1 MEDDDLPEGETV
13 ELDTGDE
20 ADVEDTEDGGAI
32 VTLDDEDEPK
42 KGDSDFYAN
51 LAEDMGDT
59 ELKDIAS
66 TFIEL
71 LARDK
76 EARKKRDE
84 QYEEGIR
91 RTGLGDDA
99 PGGAQFQGAS
109 RVVHPMLTEVCVDF
123 SSRAIKEL
131 FPAEGPVKDKIVGK
145 LTKDRIE
152 KARRKTDFMN
162 WQLTTQ
168 SQNFRSELE
177 QLLTQ
182 VPLGGA
188 QYMKLGWDEN
198 RNRPNFLFV
207 AIDDIYLPYAA
218 SNFYSA
224 QRKTHV
230 QYLTTVDYAERVKSG
245 MYRDV
250 DLTPPG
256 ESPVGSDAEQANNK
270 VEGRDDTSYNE
281 DGLRTVFEIY
291 AVTDIEDDV
300 GLAPYIITVDK
311 SSSEVL
317 SIYRNWDEDD
327 ASLEEQQWIVEF
339 PFVPWRGAYP
349 IGITHMIGGLSAA
362 ATGALRA
369 LMDSAHISNSQTML
383 KLKGGSR
390 GGQSLNIQ
398 PTQVE
403 EIEGGLN
410 VDDVRKIAMP
420 LPFNPPSAVLFQ
432 LLGFLVDAGKGVVRT
447 TMDEVSDSNQNVP
460 VGTTLAKIEQGM
472 VVFSAIHGR
481 LHDAMGRMLRILHRL
496 NGMYLDDDMEEAEIG
511 EEIAKRSDFTGPMD
525 VVPVSDPNIFSEAQR
540 FAQVQAVAQR
550 SQMFPQLYDLR
561 KVEERILDTLKIPDA
576 AALLAPK
583 MTPTEENAVSENVKA
598 TLGRPVVA
606 FPDQDHIA
614 HLKTHLAY
622 MMSPALGMSKLI
634 APAYLPLMLNHIKE
648 HVAFWYAEEVFKVAD
663 ADANF
668 DVEKAMREMK
678 DKETKQAFDQML
690 AEASLNVALKAQEA
704 FASLPPVIEQ
714 AIAAIQS
721 IQPPTP
727 PDPAAQAAMADIQ
740 MRGQVE
746 QAKAQLEGQKLQ
758 LAAQQEQNRLAL
770 EQAKMQGAQ
779 QEQAARLQ
787 LEQAKLQNDLQLEQ
801 MRADNSDTAKAA
813 EIQAKIAMNNADN
826 QTAMDLAAM
835 EIANQTN
842 VASNLNPNP
851 GP

>member
-1 MEDDDLPEGETV
+1 MDDDELPEGETV

-32 VTLDDEDEPK
+32 VTLDEDEDEPK

-109 RVVHPMLTEVCVDF
+109 KVVHPMLTEVCVDF

-131 FPAEGPVKDKIVGK
+131 FPADGPVKDNIVGK
-145 LTKDRIE
+145 LTRE
-152 KARRKTDFMN
+152 RVAKARRVTDFMN
-162 WQLTTQ
+162 WQLTVQ
-168 SQNFRSELE
+168 SQSFRSELE

-188 QYMKLGWDEN
+188 QYMKVTWNEAK
-198 RNRPNFLFV
+198 NRPDFLFV

-218 SNFYSA
+218 TNFYSA

-230 QYLTTVDYAERVKSG
+230 QYLTTLDYEQRVKSG

-250 DLTPPG
+250 DLIPSG
-256 ESPVGSDAEQANNK
+256 EAPVGSDAEQANNK
-270 VEGRDDTSYNE
+270 IEGRDETSYNE
-281 DGLRTVFEIY
+281 DGLRTVYEIY
-291 AVTDIEDDV
+291 AVAEVEEGEDA
-300 GLAPYIITVDK
+300 APYIITVDK
-311 SSSEVL
+311 SSSQVL

-327 ASLEEQQWIVEF
+327 DAQEELQWIVEF

-420 LPFNPPSAVLFQ
+420 LPFNPPSSVLYQ

-447 TMDEVSDSNQNVP
+447 TMDDVSDSNQNVP

-472 VVFSAIHGR
+472 VVFSAIHAR
-481 LHDAMGRMLRILHRL
+481 LHAAMGRMLRILHRL
-496 NGMYLDDDMEEAEIG
+496 NGMYLDDEMEEAEIG
-511 EEIAKRSDFTGPMD
+511 EEIAKRADFEGPMD

-583 MTPTEENAVSENVKA
+583 MTPTEENAVAENVKA

-606 FPDQDHIA
+606 FPEQDHIA

-648 HVAFWYAEEVFKVAD
+648 HVAFWYADEVFKEAD
-663 ADANF
+663 SNVEF
-668 DVEKAMREMK
+668 DLQEALKEIK
-678 DKETKQAFDQML
+678 DKDTKQALDQML

-727 PDPAAQAAMADIQ
+727 PDPATQAAMADIQ

-746 QAKAQLEGQKLQ
+746 QAKAQLATQKLQ
-758 LAAQQEQNRLAL
+758 LDAQ
-770 EQAKMQGAQ
+770 KMQGDQ
-779 QEQAARLQ
+779 QLA
-787 LEQAKLQNDLQLEQ
+787 QAKLQSDMQLEQ
-801 MRADNSDTAKAA
+801 MRERTNDMAKAT
-813 EIQAKIAMNNADN
+813 EIQAKIAMNDADN
-826 QTAMDLAAM
+826 QTAKELAMM
-835 EIANQTN
+835 EIANGANAPN
-842 VASNLNPNP
+842 VLNPNP
-851 GP
+851 NP